1 MPEKSSN
8 LQEFYKKTLEE
19 RLAVLKDFAQLSDQE
34 LQQLKQYSALDFE
47 TSNRMIENVFST
59 LALPLG
65 IATNFIV
72 NGKEVLVPMAIEEP
86 SVIAAASNAAKLSR
100 SSGGFKAKASEPL
113 MIGQI
118 MLSGV
123 KDLGKASEKILAEKE
138 KLISLANSKDQVL
151 VKLTGGAKDIQAR
164 KLENGMLVL
173 HLLVN
178 CGDAMGANAVNTM
191 AEAIAPELERITGG
205 IARAKII
212 SNLAIHRT
220 VKAECV
226 WSKKDL
232 EESTKGLVKGDEVV
246 KAMLEMSDFAALD
259 PFRAATHNKGIM
271 NGIDAVVIAVGNDW
285 RAIEAGA
292 HSFAAYNREHY
303 TSLTKYSKTPQGDL
317 KGEIEL
323 PMALGLVGGAVKTH
337 PIAKICLKILGVKAA
352 SELAEIAACAGMAT
366 NFASMRAIAT
376 EGIQKGHMKL
386 HARNVAVNAGAAGD
400 LIGKIA
406 ERMVEE
412 KQVSAQRAQELLKEY
427 QKG

>member
-34 LQQLKQYSALDFE
+34 LQQLKQYSALDFD
-47 TSNRMIENVFST
+47 TANRMIENVFST

-118 MLSGV
+118 MLVGI
-123 KDLGKASEKILAEKE
+123 KQPRKATEKILMEKE
-138 KLISLANSKDQVL
+138 KLIFLANSKDQVL
-151 VKLTGGAKDIQAR
+151 VKLTGGAKN
-164 KLENGMLVL
+164 LEVGFLKNKMVIV

-191 AEAIAPELERITGG
+191 LEGIAPEIEKLTGG
-205 IARAKII
+205 TARARII

-220 VKAECV
+220 VKAEAV
-226 WSKKDL
+226 WSKKEL
-232 EESTKGLVKGDEVV
+232 EESTKGEVKGEDVV
-246 KAMLEMSDFAALD
+246 QAMLEMSDFAALD

-271 NGIDAVVIAVGNDW
+271 NGIDAVVVATGNDW
-285 RAIEAGA
+285 RAIESGA
-292 HSFAAYNREHY
+292 HSFAAYGKPQY
-303 TSLTKYSKTPQGDL
+303 SSLTKYSKTSQGDL

-323 PMALGLVGGAVKTH
+323 PMAVGLVGGATKTH
-337 PIAKICLKILGVKAA
+337 PIAKISLKILDIQNAKQ
-352 SELAEIAACAGMAT
+352 LAEIIASVGLAQ
-366 NFASMRAIAT
+366 NFAAMRAIAT

-386 HARNVAVNAGAAGD
+386 HARNVAVNAGASGE
-400 LIGKIA
+400 LIEKIA
-406 ERMVEE
+406 EQLVAE
-412 KQVSAQRAQELLKEY
+412 KQVNAQRALELLKEY
-427 QKG
+427 QKS